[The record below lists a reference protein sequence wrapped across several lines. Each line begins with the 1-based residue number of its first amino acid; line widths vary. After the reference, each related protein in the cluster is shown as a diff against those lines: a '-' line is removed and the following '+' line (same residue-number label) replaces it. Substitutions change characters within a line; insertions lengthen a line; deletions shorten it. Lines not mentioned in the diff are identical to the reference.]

1 MSCDLL
7 RVRRG
12 QGAPR
17 AVAMASTPSAQGTG
31 RVDGEGTGLQPPSA
45 LTTSAL
51 RTWTPLLVQTSLG
64 KPPGRWT
71 PAPQTVPSQ
80 RPHVSAGGS
89 RKPGSPGKDRGGT
102 TASGFRPLPRLF
114 RIPPPRAPAADP
126 VSRPPAGKPAP
137 AHLAPRKR
145 RLLPD
150 LRARAV
156 GPSPSPR
163 SRTLSIPRVRP
174 SPYTSRKPC
183 PVPRPLLGALAL
195 SAGAQASYAGEQRS
209 CSLPLSF
216 SLREPAR
223 RRRRVNTCLL
233 TGRRSRAAPS
243 SPKGGEQHAG
253 GGRGGWHPCAHGAS

>member
-102 TASGFRPLPRLF
+102 TASGFRPPPRLF

-126 VSRPPAGKPAP
+126 VSPSSRRKARSCPPASPRPPCACC
-137 AHLAPRKR
+137 L
-145 RLLPD
+145 
-150 LRARAV
+150 
-156 GPSPSPR
+156 
-163 SRTLSIPRVRP
+163 
-174 SPYTSRKPC
+174 
-183 PVPRPLLGALAL
+183 PLLLA
-195 SAGAQASYAGEQRS
+195 A
-209 CSLPLSF
+209 
-216 SLREPAR
+216 EPNP
-223 RRRRVNTCLL
+223 VH
-233 TGRRSRAAPS
+233 PS
-243 SPKGGEQHAG
+243 SPAQSLHL
-253 GGRGGWHPCAHGAS
+253 

>member
-80 RPHVSAGGS
+80 RPQVSAGGS
-89 RKPGSPGKDRGGT
+89 CKPGSPGKDRGGT
-102 TASGFRPLPRLF
+102 TASGFRPPPRLF

-126 VSRPPAGKPAP
+126 VSPSSRRKARSCPPGPPETPASPRPPCACC
-137 AHLAPRKR
+137 L
-145 RLLPD
+145 
-150 LRARAV
+150 
-156 GPSPSPR
+156 
-163 SRTLSIPRVRP
+163 
-174 SPYTSRKPC
+174 
-183 PVPRPLLGALAL
+183 PLLLA
-195 SAGAQASYAGEQRS
+195 A
-209 CSLPLSF
+209 
-216 SLREPAR
+216 EPNP
-223 RRRRVNTCLL
+223 VH
-233 TGRRSRAAPS
+233 PS
-243 SPKGGEQHAG
+243 SPAQSLHL
-253 GGRGGWHPCAHGAS
+253 